1 MSHNASAYPKGYND
15 KLLHIDRVLGTEVN
29 NQIKEMVEQL
39 RILQAQTRQLEKQY
53 GKARPAQAPR

>member
-1 MSHNASAYPKGYND
+1 MSHND

-39 RILQAQTRQLEKQY
+39 RALQAQTRQLQEQY

>member
-1 MSHNASAYPKGYND
+1 MSHND

-39 RILQAQTRQLEKQY
+39 RALQAQTRQLEKQY